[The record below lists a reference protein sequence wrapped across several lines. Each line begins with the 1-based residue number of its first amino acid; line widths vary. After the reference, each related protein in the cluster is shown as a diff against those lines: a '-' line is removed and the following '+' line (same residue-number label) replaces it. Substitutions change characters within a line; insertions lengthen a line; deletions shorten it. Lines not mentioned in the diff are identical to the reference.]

1 MINKLY
7 LQSAIKKYYLDENES
22 VKWVIQDKTLTINFT
37 SINREVIGKITCSNI
52 NINDSELSIFDT
64 RKLLNL
70 LNITQGELLL
80 NIEYH
85 KNIPIKLHIQDS
97 KFDLTYALA
106 DPLLIPK
113 IGTVNEP
120 EWEAEFPLDSED
132 LLNLV
137 KAKTA
142 LGDIDNMMVSTEV
155 DLNGDKMCTF
165 TFGDE
170 KGHNNKVTYH
180 LYGDIKVDNI
190 KLPFNSNQFKNIL
203 NTNKDLKTGKLYLNS
218 QGLMK
223 LEFDTGEIQSEYYM
237 VRKEDQ
243 NF

>member
-1 MINKLY
+1 
-7 LQSAIKKYYLDENES
+7 
-22 VKWVIQDKTLTINFT
+22 
-37 SINREVIGKITCSNI
+37 
-52 NINDSELSIFDT
+52 
-64 RKLLNL
+64 
-70 LNITQGELLL
+70 
-80 NIEYH
+80 
-85 KNIPIKLHIQDS
+85 
-97 KFDLTYALA
+97 
-106 DPLLIPK
+106 
-113 IGTVNEP
+113 
-120 EWEAEFPLDSED
+120 
-132 LLNLV
+132 LNLV

-142 LGDIDNMMVSTEV
+142 LGDIDNMMVSTEI

-180 LYGDIKVDNI
+180 LYGDIRVANI

-203 NTNKDLKTGKLYLNS
+203 NVNKDLKTGKLYLNS

-223 LEFDTGEIQSEYYM
+223 LEFDTGEIQSKYYM

>member
-85 KNIPIKLHIQDS
+85 KNTPTKLHIQDS
-97 KFDLTYALA
+97 KFDLTYA
-106 DPLLIPK
+106 
-113 IGTVNEP
+113 
-120 EWEAEFPLDSED
+120 
-132 LLNLV
+132 
-137 KAKTA
+137 
-142 LGDIDNMMVSTEV
+142 
-155 DLNGDKMCTF
+155 
-165 TFGDE
+165 
-170 KGHNNKVTYH
+170 
-180 LYGDIKVDNI
+180 
-190 KLPFNSNQFKNIL
+190 
-203 NTNKDLKTGKLYLNS
+203 
-218 QGLMK
+218 
-223 LEFDTGEIQSEYYM
+223 
-237 VRKEDQ
+237 
-243 NF
+243 

>member
-1 MINKLY
+1 MINKLH
-7 LQSAIKKYYLDENES
+7 LQATINKYYLGENES
-22 VKWVIQDKTLTINFT
+22 VKWDIKDKTLTINFT
-37 SINREVIGKITCSNI
+37 SINREVIGKIVCSNAGI
-52 NINDSELSIFDT
+52 EDCELSIFDT
-64 RKLLNL
+64 KKLISL

-80 NIEYH
+80 NIEKH
-85 KNIPIKLHIQDS
+85 KNIPTKLHIQDS

-106 DPLLIPK
+106 DPLLIPRV
-113 IGTVNEP
+113 GTVNEP
-120 EWEAEFPLDSED
+120 EWEADFPLDSED

-142 LGDIDNMMVSTEV
+142 LGDIDNMMVSTEI

-170 KGHNNKVTYH
+170 HGHNNKVTYH
-180 LYGDIKVDNI
+180 LYGNIKVDDI

-223 LEFDTGEIQSEYYM
+223 LEFDTGDIQSTYYM
-237 VRKEDQ
+237 VRKEDRS
-243 NF
+243 F

>member
-7 LQSAIKKYYLDENES
+7 LQSAINKYYLGENES
-22 VKWVIQDKTLTINFT
+22 VKWNIQNKTLTINFT
-37 SINREVIGKITCSNI
+37 SINKEVIGKIVCSNVDMEDI
-52 NINDSELSIFDT
+52 ELSIFDT
-64 RKLLNL
+64 KKLLSL

-80 NIEYH
+80 NVEKH
-85 KNIPIKLHIQDS
+85 KNIPTKLHIQDS

-113 IGTVNEP
+113 VGTVNEP
-120 EWEAEFPLDSED
+120 EWHAEFPLDSED

-142 LGDIDNMMVSTEV
+142 LGDIDNMMVSTEI

-170 KGHNNKVTYH
+170 HGHNNKVTYH
-180 LYGDIKVDNI
+180 LYGEINIENI

-203 NTNKDLKTGKLYLNS
+203 NTNKDLKTGKLYLNE

-223 LEFDTGEIQSEYYM
+223 LEFNNGEITSEYYM
-237 VRKEDQ
+237 VRKEDRS
-243 NF
+243 F